1 MYVQEE
7 GHMLETHDDV
17 PANIREEL
25 YAEEQKSL
33 ERHQKASGTSTTT
46 PPTVHITNVL
56 PTPSQTSDL
65 ASSTGTLAPDLPS
78 TSAPIVRLNIPGF
91 LDEQAEEYCIWQQS
105 RVKRPDLKVE
115 YQKAFN
121 AIIEDGMDLELIRR
135 DPNPKILT
143 DKGVKKGPAEHV
155 VGDIDYWI
163 EKVKRARN
171 EE

>member
-7 GHMLETHDDV
+7 GHTLETHDNI

-25 YAEEQKSL
+25 YAKEQKSL

-46 PPTVHITNVL
+46 SSTVHITNVL
-56 PTPSQTSDL
+56 LTPSGQTSGL
-65 ASSTGTLAPDLPS
+65 ASSTRTPAPDLPS
-78 TSAPIVRLNIPGF
+78 TSTPIVHLNIPGF
-91 LDEQAEEYCIWQQS
+91 LDKQAEEYCIWQQS
-105 RVKRPDLKVE
+105 RVKRPNLKVE

-135 DPNPKILT
+135 DPNPKFLT

-155 VGDIDYWI
+155 VGDIDY
-163 EKVKRARN
+163 
-171 EE
+171 